1 MTYPDRISV
10 MTENLDSYA
19 KAFAELENNE
29 KDLGTW
35 AKAFSETS
43 SEDDAKKLYI
53 KLRVEQLDASEP
65 QARPEVNE
73 TPSSSTTPPDNIPL
87 ISNVQ
92 DTPQSGSNAK
102 PKFDLKN
109 MSWPDRIAWLVACC
123 ATGGFVA
130 DVGTT
135 LAMGMS
141 VDLYKVFTGQLILLY
156 TGFPFAIWRLVSV
169 GAFNGLLPKSSD
181 KEENYDGI
189 GDRYLIV
196 VCSLLLLFTILY
208 AAIA

>member
-65 QARPEVNE
+65 QAQPKVSE
-73 TPSSSTTPPDNIPL
+73 TPSDTAPRDNI
-87 ISNVQ
+87 
-92 DTPQSGSNAK
+92 
-102 PKFDLKN
+102 
-109 MSWPDRIAWLVACC
+109 
-123 ATGGFVA
+123 
-130 DVGTT
+130 
-135 LAMGMS
+135 
-141 VDLYKVFTGQLILLY
+141 
-156 TGFPFAIWRLVSV
+156 
-169 GAFNGLLPKSSD
+169 
-181 KEENYDGI
+181 
-189 GDRYLIV
+189 
-196 VCSLLLLFTILY
+196 
-208 AAIA
+208 